1 MRSLRSRGDPPA
13 AWALLIVLCT
23 ASALLVVILGTKL
36 TFFNDDWWF
45 LLQRPGLESGGGV
58 DTLLAPHNGNIVVL
72 LALLYKLLV
81 AIFGLGSQ
89 LPFRLVL
96 GMTMA
101 CLGLLVFVLVRDRL
115 GAVLGLAAAAVVLF
129 LGPAWEVLL
138 FFASFSHLG
147 SLTLG
152 IAALLTMEID
162 TPRRNAVACVLL
174 VCATLLFNLGIPF
187 VAGAAVVIAL
197 RRRPAQ
203 LWIAGVPAALFALW
217 WLLYGSK
224 HPSGVTWSNIEHLPG
239 YAVGSISSGL
249 TSVTGL
255 SGTGLYHGS
264 AASTLHRGHVLAAI
278 LALAVVIWLLRGGRP
293 TRWFLAVGAA
303 ALTFWLL
310 SGAGYVPGR
319 EAGASRYQL
328 TDAVLLILLAAE
340 LLRGIRLNRAALWA
354 ASVAAVLIVTSNLDS
369 LRSGYDF
376 MRDHAGYVK
385 ADLGALEVAGP
396 SAPSGLWL
404 LQPVARDPY
413 LSGVTAG
420 RYFAQIAA
428 HGLPAYDTPA
438 QLEVASPRYQQAA
451 DSVLAAAYRLSPRP
465 ISGAGSGGTGVGG
478 CRRLEASVA
487 PPGPSLALT
496 AGTIV
501 VRNPSKAPLVIGM
514 RRFAPSSL
522 PDYVGFLAAR
532 SSSAMSIP
540 RDSLARAWRINI
552 SNPSRTPGAAVTV
565 CQDQ

>member
-1 MRSLRSRGDPPA
+1 MRSLRVRGDPPA
-13 AWALLIVLCT
+13 VWALLIALCT
-23 ASALLVVILGTKL
+23 ASALMVVILGTRL

-45 LLQRPGLESGGGV
+45 LLQRPGLESGGGLN
-58 DTLLAPHNGNIVVL
+58 TLLAPHNGNIVVL

-81 AIFGLGSQ
+81 AIFGLGMQ
-89 LPFRLVL
+89 LPFRLLL
-96 GMTMA
+96 GVTMG

-115 GAVLGLAAAAVVLF
+115 GPVVGLAAAAVILF

-152 IAALLTMEID
+152 IAALLVMEVD

-174 VCATLLFNLGIPF
+174 VAATMLFNLGIPF
-187 VAGAAVVIAL
+187 VVAAAVVIAL

-203 LWIAGVPAALFALW
+203 LWIAGVPGALFALW
-217 WLLYGSK
+217 WGFYGSK
-224 HPSGVTWSNIEHLPG
+224 HPSGVTLRNIEHLPG
-239 YAVGSISSGL
+239 YVIDSISAGL

-255 SGTGLYHGS
+255 SGTGFYHGS
-264 AASTLHRGHVLAAI
+264 AASTLHRGDVLAAI
-278 LALAVVIWLLRGGRP
+278 VALAAVVWLLRGGRP
-293 TRWFLAVGAA
+293 TRSFLAMAAA

-310 SGAGYVPGR
+310 TGAGYVPGR

-328 TDAVLLILLAAE
+328 TDAALLILLAAE
-340 LLRGIRLNRAALWA
+340 LLRGIALNRAVLAAICLAAALV
-354 ASVAAVLIVTSNLDS
+354 VASNLDA
-369 LRSGYDF
+369 LRNGFDF
-376 MRDHAGYVK
+376 MQDHAGYVK
-385 ADLGALEVAGP
+385 ADLGALEVSGP

-420 RYFAQIAA
+420 RYFAQVAA
-428 HGLPAYDTPA
+428 HGPPAYDTPA

-451 DSVLAAAYRLSPRP
+451 DSVLAASYRLAPRP
-465 ISGAGSGGTGVGG
+465 IGGAGSGKTGVGG
-478 CRRLEASVA
+478 CRRLEASAA
-487 PPGPSLALT
+487 PPDPSLPLT
-496 AGTIV
+496 AGTV
-501 VRNPSKAPLVIGM
+501 VVSNPSKAPLVIGM

-522 PDYVGFLAAR
+522 PNYVGFLAAR
-532 SSSAMSIP
+532 SSAAMSIP

-552 SNPSRTPGAAVTV
+552 SNPSRAPGVAVTV
-565 CQDQ
+565 CEHQ